1 MMEKFFVIANVNG
14 ENFMI
19 KLEANSAAG
28 AEHKVFDLGYC
39 GKHEYGVQC
48 AMAFDFDAIKTDTFA
63 NMALESEMV
72 SFETLTSII
81 IDNNNRIK
89 AREEAKRELA
99 EKKAEL
105 EALKAQIAEL
115 EKAIA

>member
-39 GKHEYGVQC
+39 GTHEYGVQC
-48 AMAFDFDAIKTDTFA
+48 AMAFDFDAIKTDCKGHKSLHGE
-63 NMALESEMV
+63 NV
-72 SFETLTSII
+72 
-81 IDNNNRIK
+81 
-89 AREEAKRELA
+89 
-99 EKKAEL
+99 
-105 EALKAQIAEL
+105 
-115 EKAIA
+115 